1 MFDVPAGGVI
11 MMGYVKM
18 CRVAEEIQ
26 AGWKPKSGDL
36 YHYNCAINPLRP
48 LVVSPDVHGFRME
61 WSDEFFKNCFWLPR
75 QEDLQQIFRLKNG
88 NPDDYWILKSFL
100 VWFSDLNFCHYRDV
114 SINKLWLRY
123 VMETIYN
130 KRWNGTEWE
139 VL

>member
-1 MFDVPAGGVI
+1 MDELYI
-11 MMGYVKM
+11 RM
-18 CRVAEEIQ
+18 CREAHEIQ
-26 AGWKPKSGDL
+26 ESWEPKSGDL
-36 YHYNCAINPLRP
+36 YLGTWRYREKPKMTPPYEVDNTVIKWDKSRY
-48 LVVSPDVHGFRME
+48 
-61 WSDEFFKNCFWLPR
+61 EFCFWLPR
-75 QEDLQQIFRLKNG
+75 DEDLQEIFRLKNG

-139 VL
+139 EL